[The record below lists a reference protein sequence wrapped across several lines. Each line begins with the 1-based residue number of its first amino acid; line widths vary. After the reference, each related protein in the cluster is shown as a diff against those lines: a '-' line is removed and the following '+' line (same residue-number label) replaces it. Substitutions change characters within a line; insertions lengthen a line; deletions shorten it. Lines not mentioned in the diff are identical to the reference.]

1 MTKQRTKSPPEF
13 SIEVD
18 ASTMAG
24 TWNVV
29 FCADSKG
36 FTTWLTVGPGIPK
49 PVKTHTVHEPL
60 TWRVAAEVLAD
71 MYEDGLTGDWGDQIV
86 VRGVDGWRAEI
97 LKMAAIT
104 DENPYFDR
112 LQILLDLDDSDIEA
126 VVQLYETLFS
136 DEAGQYIQK
145 KWGDDPA
152 S

>member
-1 MTKQRTKSPPEF
+1 
-13 SIEVD
+13 
-18 ASTMAG
+18 MAG
-24 TWNVV
+24 TWNVA
-29 FCADSKG
+29 FCSDTKG

-49 PVKTHTVHEPL
+49 PVKTHTVHESL

-126 VVQLYETLFS
+126 VVQLYGTLFS
-136 DEAGQYIQK
+136 DEAEQYIQK